1 MSKLYS
7 RSTESKS
14 QLRISG
20 TGIGKTLSGASN
32 VQLGLTTNVFKSPEI
47 LLKKNEDS
55 GDFPGGAVDKT
66 PRSQCRGPG
75 FDPWSGK

>member
-1 MSKLYS
+1 MSKLYF

-20 TGIGKTLSGASN
+20 IGIGKTLSGASN

-47 LLKKNEDS
+47 LLKK
-55 GDFPGGAVDKT
+55 K
-66 PRSQCRGPG
+66 
-75 FDPWSGK
+75 